1 MVTGG
6 AAGSSA
12 NANDVDG
19 GTTSVTSPEFT
30 LSVPLHQKLQFR
42 YTFAHD
48 HTATAAD
55 RFRVEV
61 IDVAGGTATPVF
73 TAYGAPVERNA
84 SWKSASIDLSAYAG
98 RTIRLRFSATD
109 VGTNGIV
116 EAAFD
121 DVRVTQPQ

>member
-1 MVTGG
+1 V
-6 AAGSSA
+6 
-12 NANDVDG
+12 V
-19 GTTSVTSPEFT
+19 
-30 LSVPLHQKLQFR
+30 
-42 YTFAHD
+42 
-48 HTATAAD
+48 
-55 RFRVEV
+55 
-61 IDVAGGTATPVF
+61 DVAGGTATPVF

-121 DVRVTQPQ
+121 DVRVTRPE

>member
-1 MVTGG
+1 VTGT
-6 AAGSSA
+6 AAGASA
-12 NANDVDG
+12 AANDVDG
-19 GTTSVTSPEFT
+19 GLTSVTSPT
-30 LSVPLHQKLQFR
+30 IDLPATAGQKLQFR

-48 HTATAAD
+48 ATATAAD
-55 RFRVEV
+55 QFRVEV
-61 IDVAGGTATPVF
+61 LDVGALTATGVF

-84 SWKSASIDLSAYAG
+84 SWKAASIDLSAYAG